1 MKYLCL
7 VYFEQQVLDDLS
19 ASEDAALA
27 RESIAYDDDLRR
39 NGHYI
44 ASAAL
49 QPVRS
54 ATTVRMRGDKL
65 SITDGPFAETREI
78 MGGFIY
84 IDARDLNEALR
95 IAGNIPMARL
105 GTIEVRPVQS
115 FDGEGTRA

>member
-7 VYFEQQVLDDLS
+7 VYFEQKVLDDLS

-65 SITDGPFAETREI
+65 SMTDGPFAETREI

-105 GTIEVRPVQS
+105 GSIEVRPVQG
-115 FDGEGTRA
+115 FDGEGARA

>member
-27 RESIAYDDDLRR
+27 RESIVYDDDLRR

>member
-105 GTIEVRPVQS
+105 GTIEVRPIQS
-115 FDGEGTRA
+115 FDGEGARA

>member
-84 IDARDLNEALR
+84 IEARDLNEALR

-115 FDGEGTRA
+115 FDGDGARA

>member
-1 MKYLCL
+1 
-7 VYFEQQVLDDLS
+7 
-19 ASEDAALA
+19 
-27 RESIAYDDDLRR
+27 
-39 NGHYI
+39 
-44 ASAAL
+44 
-49 QPVRS
+49 
-54 ATTVRMRGDKL
+54 
-65 SITDGPFAETREI
+65 

>member
-7 VYFEQQVLDDLS
+7 VYFEQRVLDDLS

-49 QPVRS
+49 RPVRS

-115 FDGEGTRA
+115 FDGEGARA

>member
-84 IDARDLNEALR
+84 IEARDLNEALR

-115 FDGEGTRA
+115 FDGEGARA

>member
-7 VYFEQQVLDDLS
+7 VYFEQRVLDDLS

-65 SITDGPFAETREI
+65 SITDGPFAETHEI

-115 FDGEGTRA
+115 FDGEGARA

>member
-27 RESIAYDDDLRR
+27 RESIVYDDDLRR

-54 ATTVRMRGDKL
+54 ATTVRMRNDKL
-65 SITDGPFAETREI
+65 SMTDGPFAETPSSWAASFTSTPATSTR
-78 MGGFIY
+78 
-84 IDARDLNEALR
+84 RCVS
-95 IAGNIPMARL
+95 P
-105 GTIEVRPVQS
+105 GTSRW
-115 FDGEGTRA
+115 RAWAASK

>member
-65 SITDGPFAETREI
+65 SMTDGPFAETREI

-105 GTIEVRPVQS
+105 GSIEVRPVQG
-115 FDGEGTRA
+115 FDGEGARA

>member
-7 VYFEQQVLDDLS
+7 VYFEQKVLDDLS

-39 NGHYI
+39 NGHYV

-65 SITDGPFAETREI
+65 SMTDGPFAETREI

-115 FDGEGTRA
+115 FDGEGARA

>member
-7 VYFEQQVLDDLS
+7 VYFEQKVLDDLS

-65 SITDGPFAETREI
+65 SMTDGPFAETREI

-105 GTIEVRPVQS
+105 GSIEVRPVQD
-115 FDGEGTRA
+115 FDGEGARA

>member
-7 VYFEQQVLDDLS
+7 VYFEQKVLDDLS

-65 SITDGPFAETREI
+65 SMTDGPFAETREI

-115 FDGEGTRA
+115 FDGDGARA

>member
-78 MGGFIY
+78 IGGFIY

-105 GTIEVRPVQS
+105 GTIEVRPIQS
-115 FDGEGTRA
+115 FDGEGARA